1 MLPFLQNG
9 SNETSPNPL
18 GWWEDGADETRHRDS
33 PGMRPKWRMD
43 VAAPLEAAM
52 TAAAETVATLR
63 LGKLRPVGE
72 AETSVAYTEQL
83 RDFS

>member
-1 MLPFLQNG
+1 MRRGIMTAPG
-9 SNETSPNPL
+9 
-18 GWWEDGADETRHRDS
+18 TRS
-33 PGMRPKWRMD
+33 KWCVD
-43 VAAPLEAAM
+43 VAVPLEAAM

-63 LGKLRPVGE
+63 LGKLRPGGE

>member
-1 MLPFLQNG
+1 MQPDSALLRGISALWALGRQDLVVESWFRAG
-9 SNETSPNPL
+9 SL
-18 GWWEDGADETRHRDS
+18 IMW
-33 PGMRPKWRMD
+33 
-43 VAAPLEAAM
+43 
-52 TAAAETVATLR
+52 R

>member
-1 MLPFLQNG
+1 
-9 SNETSPNPL
+9 
-18 GWWEDGADETRHRDS
+18 
-33 PGMRPKWRMD
+33 MD

-63 LGKLRPVGE
+63 LGKLRPVREG
-72 AETSVAYTEQL
+72 ETSVVYTEQL

>member
-1 MLPFLQNG
+1 MQEFREKGRGHLPAAIATNCKVQ
-9 SNETSPNPL
+9 
-18 GWWEDGADETRHRDS
+18 RD
-33 PGMRPKWRMD
+33 MRFQSQPWDSRWRQT
-43 VAAPLEAAM
+43 M

>member
-1 MLPFLQNG
+1 MEP
-9 SNETSPNPL
+9 
-18 GWWEDGADETRHRDS
+18 
-33 PGMRPKWRMD
+33 MRRGIMTAPSARSKWCMD

-63 LGKLRPVGE
+63 LGKLRPVREG
-72 AETSVAYTEQL
+72 ETSVVYTEQL